1 MQASVLGA
9 DVLNDATLTLLG
21 STHSLTDVCVPRC
34 CAAWP
39 LLVPPDVAA
48 RLAADELRVQQLA
61 WENVRLTSEVSWHGV
76 GDQGVTGQGARE

>member
-1 MQASVLGA
+1 MLGA
-9 DVLNDATLTLLG
+9 DVLNDAALTLHG
-21 STHSLTDVCVPRC
+21 STHAPTDVCIPRR

-61 WENVRLTSEVSWHGV
+61 WENVRLTSEVSGHG
-76 GDQGVTGQGARE
+76 GRGSGGHG